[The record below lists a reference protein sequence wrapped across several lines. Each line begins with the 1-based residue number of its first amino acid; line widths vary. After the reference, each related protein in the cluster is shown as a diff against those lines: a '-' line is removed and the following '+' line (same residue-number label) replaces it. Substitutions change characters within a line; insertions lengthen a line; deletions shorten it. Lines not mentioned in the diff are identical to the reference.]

1 MPFHFER
8 LLVFGLCF
16 LLSACTSAVL
26 ADAPAGLTE
35 TASPFTPA
43 TETLPSVATSTPV
56 ETPTETTLPDSP
68 TEAPFETV
76 TSTPAVKDLTAT
88 LPAELDL
95 DPADWHDWPIIPIVP
110 EKVRIIYQFGQT
122 LGNDPHAFSILGDC
136 QSEPQVFLGVYESD
150 PEAAA
155 GLLPDLQETLTWF
168 SGSFDRNSPTLTD
181 GTTAGAL
188 LWPAWHKNLYGC
200 GVYETPLECELRI
213 HKPSF
218 VFVHVGTHYEDRNE
232 AYLRE
237 VLDQLIAA
245 GVVPILATKADN
257 IEVDERVNASYAQLA
272 VEYDLPLW
280 NFWAAADSLPN
291 RGLYARPDLP
301 LRGDV
306 YLTNQALVIHRL
318 TALQTL
324 DVVWQAV
331 TGP

>member
-1 MPFHFER
+1 MLPHCR
-8 LLVFGLCF
+8 PLLVFTFCLF
-16 LLSACTSAVL
+16 LVSCISAPVITAPVLLPTDTTTLFVPATETIPPPIPSTLTSTVIPDPP
-26 ADAPAGLTE
+26 ADAPAPVE
-35 TASPFTPA
+35 TAA
-43 TETLPSVATSTPV
+43 STPV
-56 ETPTETTLPDSP
+56 PTAAATP
-68 TEAPFETV
+68 
-76 TSTPAVKDLTAT
+76 
-88 LPAELDL
+88 LPAELNL
-95 DPADWHDWPIIPIVP
+95 DPADWHNWPVIPIVP
-110 EKVRIIYQFGQT
+110 EKARLIYQLGQT

-136 QSEPQVFLGVYESD
+136 QSEPQAFLGVYESD

-155 GLLPDLQETLTWF
+155 GLLPDLQETLAWF

-200 GVYETPLECELRI
+200 GTYETPLECELRI

-291 RGLYARPDLP
+291 RGLYASPDLP

-306 YLTNQALVIHRL
+306 YLTDQAAVIHRL

-324 DVVWQAV
+324 DVVWRAV